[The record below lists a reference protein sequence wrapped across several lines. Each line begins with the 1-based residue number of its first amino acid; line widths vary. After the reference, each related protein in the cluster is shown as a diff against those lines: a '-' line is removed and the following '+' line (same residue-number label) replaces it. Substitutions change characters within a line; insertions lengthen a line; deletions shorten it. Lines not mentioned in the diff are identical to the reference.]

1 MDTLEITDSL
11 ESSSIPDSIADYED
25 LLNGNGALGSD
36 EFFNLGTNIEIVD
49 ENSIEF
55 IDPANVTLGDSEEP
69 STEEDVAMPVDVGG
83 GPKFRVAS
91 RYSTSTVLARNYVLL
106 QNGLTCIER
115 DLPAFANMSHDCLIL
130 RNDRLM
136 KKRNLQHSFF

>member
-1 MDTLEITDSL
+1 MEITDSL

-25 LLNGNGALGSD
+25 LLNENGALDSD

-49 ENSIEF
+49 ENGVEF

-83 GPKFRVAS
+83 SPIFRVAS
-91 RYSTSTVLARNYVLL
+91 RYSTSSWPKLCFSSKWTHMHR
-106 QNGLTCIER
+106 T
-115 DLPAFANMSHDCLIL
+115 
-130 RNDRLM
+130 
-136 KKRNLQHSFF
+136 